1 MWESLVTQR
10 DISSTSNKGKTVQN
24 YFLEKLQETN
34 NIHPFVV
41 EARARSFIKENKAC

>member
-41 EARARSFIKENKAC
+41 EVRARSFIKENKAC